1 MCLTAR
7 GLGARS
13 ISDELYL
20 GVYKVNVQRV
30 VADKIITLKNNYSY
44 ESNSKLGLSMT
55 QWLTHSLVWL
65 EVHKSGITLWPLT
78 GEVNNADYLFIMA
91 PVGRWDRLQSRQ
103 AWGFE
108 RVWHG
113 PNCDKAKSCT
123 NCSPCAAVL
132 EMLSPKSISKTAALV
147 GCFQSAAVRT
157 VINQQSN

>member
-55 QWLTHSLVWL
+55 Q
-65 EVHKSGITLWPLT
+65 
-78 GEVNNADYLFIMA
+78 
-91 PVGRWDRLQSRQ
+91 
-103 AWGFE
+103 
-108 RVWHG
+108 
-113 PNCDKAKSCT
+113 
-123 NCSPCAAVL
+123 
-132 EMLSPKSISKTAALV
+132 
-147 GCFQSAAVRT
+147 
-157 VINQQSN
+157 